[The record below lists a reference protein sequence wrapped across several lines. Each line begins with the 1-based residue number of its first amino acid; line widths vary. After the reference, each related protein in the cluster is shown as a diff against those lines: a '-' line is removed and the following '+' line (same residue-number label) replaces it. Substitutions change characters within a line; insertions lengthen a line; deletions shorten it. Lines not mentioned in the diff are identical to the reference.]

1 MSALSVFNL
10 VLLAACGG
18 LGWLAYERHTA
29 PPADLPQ
36 PETETVEHPVQDAA
50 ATPGFRPFRM
60 PPQQTFSEL
69 VERPPFSQS
78 RRPPEVKTVSETRQ
92 ARVRKELKFSLI
104 GVILQPDK
112 QYALVRQSGKKEI
125 LRLARG
131 QKIDGW
137 QVDSI
142 LPDRL
147 VLSYAG
153 DVVELELKDARIKR
167 PTVQR
172 RKAKRDRARQAAQ
185 EQAPPV
191 KAPQRNPDG
200 QPGEDGVPA
209 AIETLQEGA
218 DKPERAD

>member
-1 MSALSVFNL
+1 MLSRASIFS
-10 VLLAACGG
+10 
-18 LGWLAYERHTA
+18 
-29 PPADLPQ
+29 
-36 PETETVEHPVQDAA
+36 PV
-50 ATPGFRPFRM
+50 
-60 PPQQTFSEL
+60 SESISWIASISS
-69 VERPPFSQS
+69 P
-78 RRPPEVKTVSETRQ
+78 KSETRQ

-172 RKAKRDRARQAAQ
+172 RKAKRDRARQA
-185 EQAPPV
+185 
-191 KAPQRNPDG
+191 G
-200 QPGEDGVPA
+200 
-209 AIETLQEGA
+209 
-218 DKPERAD
+218 